1 MKRYNNLFAKII
13 DIDNIKLAHRNAK
26 KGKAH
31 YVEVQQIE
39 GNPDKYIMEIHNRL
53 ANKTFKTAKY
63 QTKNIFE
70 PKKRTI
76 YKLPYFPDRI
86 VHHAIM
92 NVMQPIWDKVFIYDL
107 YSAIPG
113 KGLHRGV
120 ERLHHFMKDK
130 ENTTYCLKFDIKN
143 FYPSISQ
150 EVLYNLVARKIKCKD
165 TLWLL
170 EDIIRSPE
178 GKINLPIGNYLS
190 QYFSNIYLN
199 WFDHWLKEDKGMK
212 YYIRYCDDGVILH
225 RSKEDLNELL
235 TKIEDYLND
244 KLELKL
250 NPKTQI
256 FPVDKRG
263 IDFLGYRSFRDYTL
277 LRKSS
282 ATRFK
287 QKIRYVESHYS
298 SMLSEHI
305 LSSIMSYY
313 GWLKHADTYNLLSKY
328 LFCNPDIIQIMK
340 EVTKALNIQNPLCKR
355 HHINPCNLLRLKDD
369 AKCHERRIVR

>member
-1 MKRYNNLFAKII
+1 MKRSGGLFTKIVALE
-13 DIDNIKLAHRNAK
+13 NIRLAHKKAK

-39 GNPDKYIMEIHNRL
+39 KSPDIYLLGIQDLLIQ
-53 ANKTFKTAKY
+53 KTFKTAKY
-63 QTKNIFE
+63 QTKTIFE

-120 ERLHHFMKDK
+120 ERLHRFMKDK
-130 ENTTYCLKFDIKN
+130 ENSAYCLKFDIKN
-143 FYPSISQ
+143 FYPSVNQDI
-150 EVLYNLVARKIKCKD
+150 LYELITRKIKCKD

-170 EDIIRSPE
+170 EDVIHSPK
-178 GKINLPIGNYLS
+178 GKTNLPIGNYLS

-199 WFDHWLKEDKGMK
+199 WFDHWLKEEKGMR
-212 YYIRYCDDGVILH
+212 YYIRYCDDGVILLK
-225 RSKEDLNELL
+225 SKEGLNILL
-235 TKIEDYLND
+235 TEIVRYFRDE
-244 KLELKL
+244 LELEL

-256 FPVDKRG
+256 FPVAKRG
-263 IDFLGYRSFRDYTL
+263 IDFLGYRSFRNYTL

-282 ATRFK
+282 AERFK
-287 QKIRYVESHYS
+287 TKIKFIEQYHHNMEPK
-298 SMLSEHI
+298 HI
-305 LSSIMSYY
+305 VSSIMSYS
-313 GWLKHADTYNLLSKY
+313 GWIKHANGHNLLKKY
-328 LFCNPDIIQIMK
+328 ITGNPKISEILA
-340 EVTKALNIQNPLCKR
+340 ESERACKR
-355 HHINPCNLLRLKDD
+355 QHVK
-369 AKCHERRIVR
+369 